1 MSGNIICRTQENTKD
16 NMTTKEAIEKGYT
29 NKGEMFG
36 FIPVYVKYDYDCFE
50 AVGTNK
56 FWDFLFEI
64 FTEVDLFLELGYSFN
79 VWIDE
84 EKLKQ

>member
-1 MSGNIICRTQENTKD
+1 
-16 NMTTKEAIEKGYT
+16 MTTKQAIEKGYT

-36 FIPVYVKYDYDCFE
+36 FIPVYVKHDYDCFE

-56 FWDFLFEI
+56 FWNFVLDI
-64 FTEVDLFLELGYSFN
+64 FTEVDLFLNLGYSFN